1 MTVDERLVEFFIDTI
16 QQKER
21 EVKELRDALQRA
33 DWDKER
39 MSKEVAVLDKAVND
53 LKNENKT
60 LRVKLDELTA

>member
-1 MTVDERLVEFFIDTI
+1 MTVDERLVGFFIDTI

>member
-1 MTVDERLVEFFIDTI
+1 MTVDERLVGFFIDTI

-39 MSKEVAVLDKAVND
+39 MSKEIAALDKAVNN

>member
-1 MTVDERLVEFFIDTI
+1 MTVNERLIGFFIDTI

-21 EVKELRDALQRA
+21 ELKELRDALQRA
-33 DWDKER
+33 DWDKDR
-39 MSKEVAVLDKAVND
+39 MSKEITALDKAVTD

>member
-1 MTVDERLVEFFIDTI
+1 MTVDERLVGFFIDTI

-21 EVKELRDALQRA
+21 EVKELRDVLQRA

-39 MSKEVAVLDKAVND
+39 MSKEIAALDKAVND
-53 LKNENKT
+53 LKTENKT